1 MQLTVRG
8 KQLDVGD
15 ALRAHIGETLDNLV
29 GKYFGKPIEATVS
42 LSREAHMY
50 RAQLSVHV
58 GRGIQ
63 LQSQAEADA
72 PYPAFD
78 AAAEHLGKRLRRYKR
93 RLRDHHRTATEADAE
108 PAQQYVLAPEAE
120 DFVEPENGADSEPMI
135 VAEMQ
140 AEIPSLSVSEAVM
153 RLDLSEATALM
164 FRNRAHGGL
173 NMIYRRGDGNVGWV
187 DPRGNR
193 TE

>member
-8 KQLDVGD
+8 KQLDVGE
-15 ALRAHIGETLDNLV
+15 ALRAHISQTLDNLV

-50 RAQLSVHV
+50 RAQVSVHV

-63 LQSQAEADA
+63 LQSQAEADQ

-78 AAAEHLGKRLRRYKR
+78 LAAEHLGKRLRRYKR
-93 RLRDHHRTATEADAE
+93 RLRDHHRNTVEAE

-120 DFVEPENGADSEPMI
+120 DFVEPENGAAPEPMV

-140 AEIPSLSVSEAVM
+140 AEVPSLSVSEAVM
-153 RLDLSEATALM
+153 RLDLSEAAALL

-187 DPRGNR
+187 DPQGNR

>member
-15 ALRAHIGETLDNLV
+15 ALRMHVAQTLDGLI
-29 GKYFGKPIEATVS
+29 GKYFGNPIEATVV
-42 LSREAHMY
+42 LSREAHLL
-50 RAQLSVHV
+50 RAQISVHI
-58 GRGIQ
+58 GRGIL
-63 LQSQAEADA
+63 LQSEAAADA
-72 PYPAFD
+72 PYTAFD
-78 AAAEHLGKRLRRYKR
+78 AAAEHMAKRLRRYKR
-93 RLRDHHRTATEADAE
+93 RLRDHHRNDHEAE
-108 PAQQYVLAPEAE
+108 PARQYVLAPEGD
-120 DFVEPENGADSEPMI
+120 DFTEPVDGVPAEPMI

-140 AEIPSLSVSEAVM
+140 TDIPTLSVSEAVM
-153 RLDLSEATALM
+153 RLDLSEAAAIM

-187 DPRGNR
+187 DPRGNH